1 LEDYV
6 RLRDGQKIPSVAQI
20 LDAFVASTNL
30 KCIILDIK
38 GNVGIFKYLEPIIR
52 SAYAQAATL
61 NRDVLI
67 ITDIPSDDVLTEYLT
82 QPSYATLP
90 IIYDISLQGCID
102 HGFKYW
108 MPRFS
113 EGLLLDDVDKAH
125 GLGIKVYSWTLNDMT
140 LVNNYLQNG
149 RFDGLLS
156 DYPAYIVYDYY
167 TMF

>member
-1 LEDYV
+1 
-6 RLRDGQKIPSVAQI
+6 
-20 LDAFVASTNL
+20 
-30 KCIILDIK
+30 
-38 GNVGIFKYLEPIIR
+38 
-52 SAYAQAATL
+52 
-61 NRDVLI
+61 
-67 ITDIPSDDVLTEYLT
+67 
-82 QPSYATLP
+82 
-90 IIYDISLQGCID
+90 
-102 HGFKYW
+102 